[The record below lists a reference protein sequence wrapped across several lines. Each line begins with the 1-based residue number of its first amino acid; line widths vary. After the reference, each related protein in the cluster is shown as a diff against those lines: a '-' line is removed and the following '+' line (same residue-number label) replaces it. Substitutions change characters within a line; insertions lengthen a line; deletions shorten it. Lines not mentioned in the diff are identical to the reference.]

1 MLIEMRPPVLSKGL
15 IELINYIGTNR
26 STFEMNMIEIGCY
39 SGESTIIFS
48 DYFKNVITIDP
59 LEPNYHK
66 EDSASESDFDIVYE
80 TLMNRIKYRKNIQH
94 IRKKS
99 DDAFNTLKNNV
110 DFVYIDGMHT
120 YEQVSKDIQNYK
132 KLIVDNGFIGGH
144 DYVDGW
150 ADVKRAIIENIG
162 DVDMVF
168 SDYSWIKKIIK

>member
-26 STFEMNMIEIGCY
+26 LTFEMNMIEIGCY

-59 LEPNYHK
+59 LESNYHDS
-66 EDSASESDFDIVYE
+66 DSASESDFEMVYNVF
-80 TLMNRIKYRKNIQH
+80 MNRIKYRKNITL

-99 DDAFNTLKNNV
+99 DDAIHFIENKV

-120 YEQVSKDIQNYK
+120 YDQVKKDIINYRS
-132 KLIVDNGFIGGH
+132 LINDGGFIGGH
-144 DYVDGW
+144 DYVEGW
-150 ADVKRAIIENIG
+150 EEVKRAIDENINV
-162 DVDMVF
+162 VDMVF
-168 SDYSWIKKIIK
+168 SDYSWIKKI